1 MSAVDMDD
9 QRATVTPARFRVAD
23 APSVPATEQLAD
35 QDGGMQFRRFLGML
49 RRRLRLIASI
59 AICGTLA
66 VEGLAL
72 FLSRYTALAQIV
84 VEESQA
90 PRIDERFP
98 SQEAVPDQATIQTHV
113 TALSSHDLLGNVIA
127 QLTAD
132 TAFRASERGVRGSVP
147 DLFVVGKS
155 MLAIEELKRHLNVF
169 QEGVSHVISVAYT
182 SKDSVEA
189 AAIANKITDY
199 YLASGEDQTRLALD
213 QTVAVLGGKIA
224 DLRTESESLDTAVA
238 TYQAAHRVKDAA
250 KTNVIDQKLG
260 DLNHQLSAAQTELVA
275 RRTRHAELSALRGAS
290 GRWDPLLA
298 GLGAE
303 ELVDLH
309 SQVLAVLTGRQETI
323 AVIPH
328 AKEASGQGEEASLQG
343 EAVSQPLRDKVRKEL
358 DQALLK
364 LSHEERVDS
373 AQVAAIE
380 QSLSAVQSASDDA
393 RLRDLVAAAASAQR
407 RYERLV
413 LRRDELLEQRDAVAA
428 PARLLSRAAVPE
440 RPSSPNPLLFLA
452 PAGIAFLVIGCLV
465 ALLRD
470 RLDQGIYS
478 KNDVASV
485 LGLHCAGFVP
495 QSREIMGIMGMG
507 KGPASPGAPFT
518 EALRGILASLQLVGP
533 RRRPTQVVLITSSV
547 PGEGKTTLAISLAAC
562 AARMGAKV
570 LLLDLDTRAE
580 AGSSSTLAHSPRE
593 KTAVETIDMFAHDRA
608 PSEAIQTHPGMQL
621 DYLQIRR
628 GPASEP
634 SPLFFGD
641 QMSIL
646 LRHRRSNYDL
656 IFIDSAPVLAKAE
669 VRLLASIADQVILAV
684 RWGKTRRDDARAAL
698 ALLREGGPHGDE
710 KTARISAAITQVD
723 LGRHG
728 RSFQAGAMAEY
739 GQYLAG

>member
-1 MSAVDMDD
+1 MSAIDMDD

-23 APSVPATEQLAD
+23 APSVPAIGQFAD
-35 QDGGMQFRRFLGML
+35 QDGGMQFRRLSGML
-49 RRRLRLIASI
+49 RRRFRLIASI

-66 VEGLAL
+66 AEGLAL

-90 PRIDERFP
+90 PRIDERVP
-98 SQEAVPDQATIQTHV
+98 NEGPAPDQATIQTYV

-132 TAFRASERGVRGSVP
+132 PAFRASEHGVRGSVH
-147 DLFVVGKS
+147 DLFEVGKS

-169 QEGVSHVISVAYT
+169 QEGVSHVISIAYT
-182 SKDSVEA
+182 SKDPAEA

-260 DLNHQLSAAQTELVA
+260 DLNHQLSAAQSELVA
-275 RRTRHAELSALRGAS
+275 RRTRHAELSALRGVT
-290 GRWDPLLA
+290 GGWDPLLA

-309 SQVLAVLTGRQETI
+309 SQVLAVLAGRQETI
-323 AVIPH
+323 TAIPH
-328 AKEASGQGEEASLQG
+328 SGEANLQGEEVSLQG

-373 AQVAAIE
+373 AQVAGIE
-380 QSLSAVQSASDDA
+380 QNLSAVQSASDDA

-495 QSREIMGIMGMG
+495 LSREIMGIIGMG
-507 KGPASPGAPFT
+507 KGPAAPGAPFT

-580 AGSSSTLAHSPRE
+580 AGSSSTLAHSPRD
-593 KTAVETIDMFAHDRA
+593 KTAVETIDMFAHDR
-608 PSEAIQTHPGMQL
+608 PSEAIHTHPGMQL

-634 SPLFFGD
+634 SPLFTGD

-646 LRHRRSNYDL
+646 LRHRRNNYDL

-698 ALLREGGPHGDE
+698 ALLREGDVRGDE
-710 KTARISAAITQVD
+710 MTARISAAITQVD